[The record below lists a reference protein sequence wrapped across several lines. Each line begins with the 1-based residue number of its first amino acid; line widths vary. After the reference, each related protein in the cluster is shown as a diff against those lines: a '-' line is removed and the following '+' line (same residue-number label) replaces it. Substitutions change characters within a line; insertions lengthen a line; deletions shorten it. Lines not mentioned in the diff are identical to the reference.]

1 MAGIGAS
8 LLGEYPSGQLAL
20 CGFSMGGY
28 AALAAAAAAPERIA
42 GLFLLNSHTRP
53 DTAEARAR
61 RGASASRVAA
71 GGAAALVEVAGELAC
86 SLLHPSRVPP
96 GDAGAAARRAVA
108 GGSGAG
114 SCGVAAAHPAFAAFV
129 RGAAA
134 VGCDAF
140 RAQQLANAGREDAAP
155 VMALL
160 GARGAA
166 LATATGSH
174 DALIPRA
181 LAAESLAHAAGAG
194 RAAGGLTVFP
204 DCGHLSPLEAPEAV
218 AEAVGRWVGALL

>member
-1 MAGIGAS
+1 
-8 LLGEYPSGQLAL
+8 
-20 CGFSMGGY
+20 MGGY

-86 SLLHPSRVPP
+86 SLLHPSCVPP

-108 GGSGAG
+108 GGSGG

-140 RAQQLANAGREDAAP
+140 RDQQLANAGREDAAP

-166 LATATGSH
+166 LAAATGSH

-181 LAAESLAHAAGAG
+181 LAAESLAHAGAPG